1 MCTFTGCLRRV
12 DRKVNMRLKGGCGTR
27 SPGYDHPLYFHPHHP
42 SQTGSGRPSLRLFA
56 KKPSQ
61 EVVNEEQ
68 HRWWQTD
75 ARQPQAYALNLRHAS
90 DWADS
95 FNKFGYF
102 ASTLIKKC
110 NIEVKL
116 WPNNKEHLL
125 AEYSISEYLFNMFHS
140 RMNNALENLWRV
152 ALSSYLSL
160 QGIFS
165 SALKGFLHPL
175 KNPHRQVFAPF
186 PPSCAPFQSNS
197 LSKSTALSTIKIS
210 KVKIW
215 RELFKRALFCA
226 LTRDT
231 FVSKYFWTPEK

>member
-1 MCTFTGCLRRV
+1 MTTPCTFIPITRARPGLEGQVSDSLQRSQVKKLLMKSSTGGGRQTAASSLCI
-12 DRKVNMRLKGGCGTR
+12 KPPTRL
-27 SPGYDHPLYFHPHHP
+27 
-42 SQTGSGRPSLRLFA
+42 
-56 KKPSQ
+56 
-61 EVVNEEQ
+61 
-68 HRWWQTD
+68 
-75 ARQPQAYALNLRHAS
+75 
-90 DWADS
+90 WADS

-140 RMNNALENLWRV
+140 RVNNALENLWRV
-152 ALSSYLSL
+152 ALSSYLSF

-165 SALKGFLHPL
+165 SPLKGFLHPL
-175 KNPHRQVFAPF
+175 KNPHRQVFVPF